1 VIGKNIFSLLTG
13 CTNAENCLASG
24 RSNRYHAEQNF
35 QADCSARMLNL
46 ILSTIVFFVA
56 AWFANRYLDEQGIPK
71 GMTRGVLVFVLAS
84 LVSWGAG
91 EMVDWAQVKIEGP
104 QAAAQ
109 SSGDLSLLLKAV
121 GQQQP

>member
-1 VIGKNIFSLLTG
+1 
-13 CTNAENCLASG
+13 
-24 RSNRYHAEQNF
+24 
-35 QADCSARMLNL
+35 MLNL
-46 ILSTIVFFVA
+46 IISTIVFFVA
-56 AWFANRYLDEQGIPK
+56 AWFVNRYLDEQEIAK

-84 LVSWGAG
+84 MVSWGAG

-109 SSGDLSLLLKAV
+109 NSVDLSQLLKAV